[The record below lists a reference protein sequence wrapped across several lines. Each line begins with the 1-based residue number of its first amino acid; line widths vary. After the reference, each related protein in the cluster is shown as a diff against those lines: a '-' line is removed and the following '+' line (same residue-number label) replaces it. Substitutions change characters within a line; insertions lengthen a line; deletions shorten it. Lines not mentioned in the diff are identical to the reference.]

1 MKDNYLELMQAALK
15 ERDIAYQNFDY
26 AEGAYVDV
34 AVHQINTAESR
45 IAALLEEA
53 RRMGVKTC

>member
-1 MKDNYLELMQAALK
+1 MSHDYCELMQAALK

-34 AVHQINTAESR
+34 AVHQVNMAESR
-45 IAALLEEA
+45 VVALIEEA
-53 RRMGVKTC
+53 KRMGETA